1 MTACSKCHK
10 SITFHASKKTRTGK
24 FIPLD
29 VETMK
34 PHECMERYIV
44 ECRRCK
50 TKITF
55 ENDFRNQNQ
64 KCIPID
70 AYNGLP
76 HNCRAAKATG
86 LDEFFC
92 S

>member
-1 MTACSKCHK
+1 M
-10 SITFHASKKTRTGK
+10 TRTGK

-29 VETMK
+29 KDTMK
-34 PHECMERYIV
+34 PHECNERTIV
-44 ECRRCK
+44 HCKRCN

-55 ENDFRNQNQ
+55 ENGFRNQNG

-86 LDEFFC
+86 LDEFFW

>member
-10 SITFHASKKTRTGK
+10 SIVFHINQMTRTGK

-29 VETMK
+29 PITMK
-34 PHECMERYIV
+34 PHECNERTIV
-44 ECRRCK
+44 HCKRCN

-55 ENDFRNQNQ
+55 ENGFRNQNG

-86 LDEFFC
+86 LDEFFW